1 MSNTCTYFVV
11 LNSPLI
17 VNRCACGSYEQA
29 RIKLASTLTAFA
41 RQGVE
46 VLGHINNHIHKFR
59 LIQLCGDENLLSAL
73 NVSSAFC
80 DEFGVFFK
88 SCFIHYISPKSL
100 IKNS

>member
-17 VNRCACGSYEQA
+17 INRCACGSYEQA

-46 VLGHINNHIHKFR
+46 VLGHNDNTATLVAHTDSGDVPMTLNIVNNYWVR
-59 LIQLCGDENLLSAL
+59 
-73 NVSSAFC
+73 
-80 DEFGVFFK
+80 
-88 SCFIHYISPKSL
+88 
-100 IKNS
+100 